1 MTVST
6 TRHRSLAPLVA
17 VLAAFLL
24 ALAGAGTASAQT
36 APAPTNPSGFVRL
49 GHLAPDVG
57 PVDVYLAPFGG
68 QEQSVIHK
76 APYGTL
82 TPYQT
87 LAPGDYTVAMRPA
100 GTPPSTPPMLAT
112 QVKVAQGAADTLLVT
127 GTNDALRTSVVPDD
141 LTQPSAGAARVRLVQ
156 GSPTAQHL
164 TVAAVAGPTLAR
176 DVAYG
181 TATGYANVSQGRW
194 TLKVTAAD
202 GTNAMASAPVV
213 DLAAGSVHSLLVTD
227 APGGGFAITAV
238 VDAAGID
245 TAMAPAGG
253 VQTGGGG
260 TATHIINAPSSPSR
274 TGLGF
279 GAAAVLI
286 VAFGGVAA
294 RRRRRVAVR
303 A

>member
-6 TRHRSLAPLVA
+6 AARRLLAPSVA
-17 VLAAFLL
+17 VLAALLL
-24 ALAGAGTASAQT
+24 ALIGAASASAQG
-36 APAPTNPSGFVRL
+36 APKPTNPSGFIRL

-68 QEQSVIHK
+68 QAQSVIQK

-82 TPYQT
+82 TKYQT

-100 GTPPSTPPMLAT
+100 GTPTTTAPMLST
-112 QVKVAQGAADTLLVT
+112 QVSVAQGAASTVLATSRMGSLT
-127 GTNDALRTSVVPDD
+127 TSVIADD
-141 LTQPSAGAARVRLVQ
+141 LTPPAADSSRVRLVQ
-156 GSPTAQHL
+156 GSPAAQRL
-164 TVAAVAGPTLAR
+164 TVQAAGGPTLAR

-181 TATGYANVSQGRW
+181 TATGYADVQQGRW
-194 TLKVTAAD
+194 TLQVTAAD
-202 GTNAMASAPVV
+202 GSNAMASAPQV
-213 DLAAGSVHSLLVTD
+213 DLAAGSVNSLLVTD

-253 VQTGGGG
+253 VPTGAGG
-260 TATHIINAPSSPSR
+260 TATDVVGTPGAHP
-274 TGLGF
+274 GLGLGLAAVLVVLVG
-279 GAAAVLI
+279 GAAA
-286 VAFGGVAA
+286 A
-294 RRRRRVAVR
+294 RRKTVAVR

>member
-57 PVDVYLAPFGG
+57 PVDVYLAPFDG
-68 QEQSVIHK
+68 QEQAVIHN

-100 GTPPSTPPMLAT
+100 GTPPATTPMLSSR
-112 QVKVAQGAADTLLVT
+112 VSVNPGAANTVLVT
-127 GTNDALRTSVVPDD
+127 GRMGALSTSLIDD
-141 LTQPSAGAARVRLVQ
+141 NLTPPPADAARVRLVQ
-156 GSPTAQHL
+156 GSPAAQHL

-181 TATGYANVSQGRW
+181 TATGYADVPQGRW
-194 TLKVTAAD
+194 TLQVTAAD
-202 GTNAMASAPVV
+202 GSNAMASAPVV
-213 DLAAGSVHSLLVTD
+213 DLAAGSVNSLLVTD
-227 APGGGFAITAV
+227 APGGGFAITPV
-238 VDAAGID
+238 VDAAGIN

-260 TATHIINAPSSPSR
+260 TATHIINAPTSHSPI
-274 TGLGF
+274 GLGF

-286 VAFGGVAA
+286 VAISGVAA
-294 RRRRRVAVR
+294 NRRRRRVR

>member
-6 TRHRSLAPLVA
+6 THRRRAPLVA

-68 QEQSVIHK
+68 QEQVVIRK

-100 GTPPSTPPMLAT
+100 GTPASTTPMLSSR
-112 QVKVAQGAADTLLVT
+112 VSVSQGAANTVLVT
-127 GTNDALRTSVVPDD
+127 GRMGALTSAVISDD
-141 LTQPSAGAARVRLVQ
+141 LTPPPADAARIRLVQ
-156 GSPTAQHL
+156 GSPSAQNL
-164 TVAAVAGPTLAR
+164 TVAAVESPTLAR

-181 TATGYANVSQGRW
+181 TATGYADVPQGRW
-194 TLKVTAAD
+194 TL
-202 GTNAMASAPVV
+202 
-213 DLAAGSVHSLLVTD
+213 
-227 APGGGFAITAV
+227 IR
-238 VDAAGID
+238 
-245 TAMAPAGG
+245 
-253 VQTGGGG
+253 
-260 TATHIINAPSSPSR
+260 SR
-274 TGLGF
+274 SGRPHLCGP
-279 GAAAVLI
+279 
-286 VAFGGVAA
+286 
-294 RRRRRVAVR
+294 RC
-303 A
+303 